1 MYHHAVLI
9 FSSDE
14 SISLQNFCTITHCWP
29 SNRTFMKLASVIC
42 IFLISHLSPAFAGAR
57 IEKLPNLD
65 ETPEGLEQTLENN
78 FSPED
83 RARIRKALAD
93 YSKSTDPGHVRIE
106 QRRKSMQDSV
116 QQRFLGC
123 NKDIDDSLDREEATE
138 CLPQVA
144 RHFNA
149 VDIDE
154 NGVIT
159 LDELELAQAKAYERQ
174 REAEAKIETE
184 RLKETEIMI
193 KNKKN
198 KSKQAAGERK
208 RDL

>member
-1 MYHHAVLI
+1 MCIVCAYLLTA
-9 FSSDE
+9 
-14 SISLQNFCTITHCWP
+14 LQP
-29 SNRTFMKLASVIC
+29 V
-42 IFLISHLSPAFAGAR
+42 FAGGR
-57 IEKLPNLD
+57 SEKMLSLD
-65 ETPEGLEQTLENN
+65 ETSEGLEQTLETN

-93 YSKSTDPGHVRIE
+93 YSKSTDPSHSQIE
-106 QRRKSMQDSV
+106 LKRKAMQDNV

-123 NKDIDDSLDREEATE
+123 DKDVDDSLDREEATE

-144 RHFNA
+144 RHFNT

-154 NGVIT
+154 NGTIS

-174 REAEAKIETE
+174 REAEAKIEAE
-184 RLKETEIMI
+184 RLKEAEAMI